1 MNNLAQLHIDRTK
14 CSGCGRCVQ
23 VCPGSLFFLDPSH
36 HAAHHP
42 IERFGWDGCW
52 KCQHCLAVCP
62 NGAIRILGKDPK
74 DSLPAPPIETAA
86 PVLDALVANRRSHRR
101 YQARNVEKE
110 TIRHLI
116 GLLQNAPNGGN
127 KLQVEYALVDDVEQ
141 MDRLRTFASERMDA
155 LAACG
160 IYPDGYDA
168 KSFQDLKR
176 AEETV
181 RPDML
186 FCGTPHLL
194 IPHAPADVGCGW
206 QDTAIA
212 GTYFEL
218 LCAAHGLGAILMSF
232 CLDVLK
238 RMPDVW
244 SLLHIPDD
252 HCVSMAI
259 DFGYPMIPYARGVQR
274 EDAVR
279 SEVLSFPAVS

>member
-1 MNNLAQLHIDRTK
+1 MGRLLEVTALSGGLSQWRYPHPGKGPKRQSACTTDRNGGSRAGCAGRQPPFASKISGEK
-14 CSGCGRCVQ
+14 CGERN
-23 VCPGSLFFLDPSH
+23 DPPSD
-36 HAAHHP
+36 
-42 IERFGWDGCW
+42 R
-52 KCQHCLAVCP
+52 
-62 NGAIRILGKDPK
+62 
-74 DSLPAPPIETAA
+74 
-86 PVLDALVANRRSHRR
+86 
-101 YQARNVEKE
+101 
-110 TIRHLI
+110 
-116 GLLQNAPNGGN
+116 LLQNAPNGGN

-141 MDRLRTFASERMDA
+141 MDRLRTLASERMDA

-186 FCGTPHLL
+186 FCGAPHLL
-194 IPHAPADVGCGW
+194 IPHAPANVGCGW

-259 DFGYPMIPYARGVQR
+259 GFGYPMIPYARGVQR

>member
-1 MNNLAQLHIDRTK
+1 M
-14 CSGCGRCVQ
+14 G
-23 VCPGSLFFLDPSH
+23 
-36 HAAHHP
+36 
-42 IERFGWDGCW
+42 
-52 KCQHCLAVCP
+52 
-62 NGAIRILGKDPK
+62 
-74 DSLPAPPIETAA
+74 
-86 PVLDALVANRRSHRR
+86 
-101 YQARNVEKE
+101 
-110 TIRHLI
+110 
-116 GLLQNAPNGGN
+116 
-127 KLQVEYALVDDVEQ
+127 
-141 MDRLRTFASERMDA
+141 RLRTLTSERMDA

-194 IPHAPADVGCGW
+194 IPHAPANVGCGW

-238 RMPDVW
+238 RMPDV
-244 SLLHIPDD
+244 
-252 HCVSMAI
+252 
-259 DFGYPMIPYARGVQR
+259 
-274 EDAVR
+274 
-279 SEVLSFPAVS
+279 

>member
-1 MNNLAQLHIDRTK
+1 
-14 CSGCGRCVQ
+14 
-23 VCPGSLFFLDPSH
+23 
-36 HAAHHP
+36 
-42 IERFGWDGCW
+42 
-52 KCQHCLAVCP
+52 
-62 NGAIRILGKDPK
+62 
-74 DSLPAPPIETAA
+74 
-86 PVLDALVANRRSHRR
+86 
-101 YQARNVEKE
+101 
-110 TIRHLI
+110 
-116 GLLQNAPNGGN
+116 
-127 KLQVEYALVDDVEQ
+127 
-141 MDRLRTFASERMDA
+141 MDRLRTLASERMDA

-176 AEETV
+176 AEEIV

-186 FCGTPHLL
+186 FCGAPHLL

-212 GTYFEL
+212 STYFEL
-218 LCAAHGLGAILMSF
+218 LCAAHELGAILMSF

-259 DFGYPMIPYARGVQR
+259 GFGYPMIPYARGVQR